1 MLFSLSNYLVDLN
14 LLLEK
19 RKFSPIESTT
29 VFFKLENKNEIK
41 KMETLLPTVDQY
53 LPQLQYW
60 SVIYK
65 WFQLTGRKFS
75 TIVSGTQEYYLENV
89 LLLQDFLELELKN
102 RYELS
107 EDNTEEGYIYESET
121 DEDGRRRTFEEWKV
135 FIKQESGKE

>member
-1 MLFSLSNYLVDLN
+1 M
-14 LLLEK
+14 LEK
-19 RKFSPIESTT
+19 RKFLPIESTA
-29 VFFKLENKNEIK
+29 VFLKLDNKNEIK
-41 KMETLLPTVDQY
+41 NMEAILPTVNQY

-65 WFQLTGRKFS
+65 WFLLTGRKFS
-75 TIVSGTQEYYLENV
+75 TIVSGTQEYYLKNV

-107 EDNTEEGYIYESET
+107 EDDADEGYVYESEA

-135 FIKQESGKE
+135 FIKQESGKD